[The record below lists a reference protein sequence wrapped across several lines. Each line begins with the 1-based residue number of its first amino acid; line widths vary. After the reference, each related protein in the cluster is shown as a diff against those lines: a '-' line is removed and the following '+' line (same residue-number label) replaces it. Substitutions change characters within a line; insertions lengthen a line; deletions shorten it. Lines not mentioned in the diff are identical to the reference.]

1 MAAYCDTN
9 FLLRLYSDLPEAEVV
24 FRLLAQRPAK
34 PDQRIPLT
42 WLHQLELPNALQL
55 MALLARSG
63 TGLRMTPENASVG
76 LARFDDDSSS
86 GEFFA
91 LTPIA
96 THDLVQET
104 RALSLRHT
112 ARHGFRAYDI
122 AHVASA
128 LLLECD
134 TFWSF
139 DAKASKLAKLEG
151 LKTL

>member
-1 MAAYCDTN
+1 
-9 FLLRLYSDLPEAEVV
+9 V

-34 PDQRIPLT
+34 ADQRIPLT

-55 MALLARSG
+55 MVLLARSG
-63 TGLRMTPENASVG
+63 TGLRMTPENASAG
-76 LARFDDDSSS
+76 LAHFDDDLSS
-86 GEFFA
+86 GQFFA

-96 THDLVQET
+96 TYDLVQET

-112 ARHGFRAYDI
+112 ARHRFRAYDI

-134 TFWSF
+134 AFWSF